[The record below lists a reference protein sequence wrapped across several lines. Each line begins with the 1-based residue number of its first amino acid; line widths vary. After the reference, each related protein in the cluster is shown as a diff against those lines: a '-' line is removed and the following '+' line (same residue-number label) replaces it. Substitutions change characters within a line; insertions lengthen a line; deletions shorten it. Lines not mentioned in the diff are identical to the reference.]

1 MTTRFLNDPARV
13 LLRERDSATGSY
25 PTIARTG
32 DPDRTGV
39 YNVKFDDTDTVV
51 FYTYDQSGVSTS
63 RYANYPELLT
73 VSDKHLVSRSPTGSI
88 QAQAVI
94 RAGLGDHLVKFYNP
108 GESITPFVEQDL
120 FEQDI
125 REISFINALTGT
137 DPNVLPGFSSPLKSK
152 TILRFDITATRDH
165 FFTTNPPRNDGV
177 TPGGPFNGITNTG
190 FGYFNFTSKEWQ
202 DIGVTDPATGGSLNF
217 DVAVE
222 RQNQAN
228 VFDNI
233 VSGTNLWCQQFVAP
247 DQVQAAT
254 QPLRRVNTNLKEV
267 GKPTSVCQAPAANR
281 YHATASQTLSIGDY
295 IKHPFL
301 LERAVVHFEGIRAE
315 RATLWDATDQTAER
329 YLDEYVVFLYR
340 QRNSN
345 AARDSALD
353 VSGSERYIIA
363 SASMCFYNAEIKE
376 ENGVNPLP
384 ENFTPLHS
392 PAFSYNFGQTQKSP
406 PFNFQVSVFEDSV
419 TLSMVPATV
428 GPMYGGVFRITASN
442 QAVGDSLT
450 ENAFVHN
457 YWPGST
463 SIKSFLS
470 SSFTG
475 RDGVE
480 AAFGSSTY
488 NQLYSQNVSRTQ
500 DNLPIEN
507 FDHRAF
513 AFYGKGLPTGAGYS
527 NDTPVPTSTSPYLL
541 LPGDNIVL
549 GIDALN
555 SLRDK
560 QPPSSVTGSFL
571 KILNNYRSTLTLYG
585 SLLKDGVEFHD
596 TLNQPLTSDA
606 IHEDLHSNNPVLD
619 QFEIEPIEAYAGS
632 YIDQVII
639 GDITDSDPSSTRR
652 VVGSVAEGTA
662 GLTGS
667 ISRMRS
673 FTSENEIFY
682 DSVTPNLGNYIIK
695 AGGIRV
701 FSTGIGVKNTGYL
714 GEKGYAIT
722 PGTGLS
728 DDLGEKSRR
737 FVESGSFRLPRVFDD
752 NPSRILNDDAELIV
766 TKKVLTWTLGTL
778 TGDNLRDVLFRRGQR
793 VSISGFGSDLLGH
806 AIVSGSQGFRYGLYN
821 NNPVKTQI
829 AYRYNKFGQF
839 RDMLE
844 QRPYTAYF
852 ANAIRLTKIGGR
864 TEGAIEINFIS
875 GSEVIKPV
883 LAASSS
889 NISIFATSSH
899 PYSDG
904 NSTN

>member
-13 LLRERDSATGSY
+13 LIRERDSATGSY

-39 YNVKFDDTDTVV
+39 YNVKFDDTDTVI
-51 FYTYDQSGVSTS
+51 FYTYDQSGESTS

-73 VSDKHLVSRSPTGSI
+73 VSSKHLVSRNPTGSI

-94 RAGLGDHLVKFYNP
+94 RAGLGDNLVKIYNP
-108 GESITPFVEQDL
+108 GQSITPFVEEDL

-125 REISFINALTGT
+125 REDGPINALTGT
-137 DPNVLPGFSSPLKSK
+137 DPDVLPGFSSPLKSK
-152 TILRFDITATRDH
+152 TILRFDITATEQH
-165 FFTTNPPRNDGV
+165 IFTTNPPRNTGAN
-177 TPGGPFNGITNTG
+177 PGGPLDGVTNTG
-190 FGYFNFTSKEWQ
+190 FGYFNFTSKTWQ
-202 DIGVTDPATGGSLNF
+202 DIGITDPATGGSLNF

-254 QPLRRVNTNLKEV
+254 QPLRLVNTNLKDV

-281 YHATASQTLSIGDY
+281 YHATSSQTLAIGDY

-301 LERAVVHFEGIRAE
+301 LERAIVHFEGIRAE
-315 RATLWDATDQTAER
+315 RATLWSASDQTAER

-345 AARDSALD
+345 AIKDSASD

-392 PAFSYNFGQTQKSP
+392 PAFAYNFGQTQKSP
-406 PFNFQVSVFEDSV
+406 PFNYQISIFEDSV
-419 TLSMVPATV
+419 TLPMVPATV

-442 QAVGDSLT
+442 QAVGDSLA

-475 RDGVE
+475 REGVQ
-480 AAFGSSTY
+480 ASFGSTTY
-488 NQLYSQNVSRTQ
+488 EQLYDQNVARTQ
-500 DNLPIEN
+500 NDLQIEN
-507 FDHRAF
+507 FDYRAF
-513 AFYGKGLPTGAGYS
+513 AFYGEGLPEGYS
-527 NDTPVPTSTSPYLL
+527 NDTVVPTKVSPYLL
-541 LPGDNIVL
+541 LPGDNLVL

-560 QPPSSVTGSFL
+560 QPPSSVTGSLL
-571 KILNNYRSTLTLYG
+571 KILPDYRATLTLYG

-619 QFEIEPIEAYAGS
+619 QFEVEPIEAYAGS

-639 GDITDSDPSSTRR
+639 GDITDTDPDNTRR
-652 VVGSVAEGTA
+652 VVGSVSAGTS

-667 ISRMRS
+667 LSRVRS
-673 FTSENEIFY
+673 FASDNEIFY
-682 DSVTPNLGNYIIK
+682 DSVTPSLGNYIIK

-701 FSTGIGVKNTGYL
+701 FSTGIGVKNSGYL
-714 GEKGYAIT
+714 GEKGYAIVS
-722 PGTGLS
+722 GTGLS
-728 DDLGEKSRR
+728 DDNGEKSRR
-737 FVESGSFRLPRVFDD
+737 FIESGSFRLPRIFDD

-766 TKKVLTWTLGTL
+766 TKKVLTWTIGTL
-778 TGDNLRDVLFRRGQR
+778 SGENLRDALFRRGQR
-793 VSISGFGSDLLGH
+793 ISISGFGTDLLGH
-806 AIVSGSQGFRYGLYN
+806 AIVTGSQGFRYGLYN
-821 NNPVKTQI
+821 NRPVNTQI

-852 ANAIRLTKIGGR
+852 ANASRITKIGGR

-875 GSEVIKPV
+875 GSEVISPV
-883 LAASSS
+883 LSASSS
-889 NISIFATSSH
+889 NVSVFATSSR